1 MKTFKDIRESAKGMV
16 PGFTV
21 EIPKQTIS
29 GKTIGGGKN
38 GMFIG
43 KARTAREA
51 IATAAKRLGVD
62 FTMLKVGK
70 VVKESAESESG
81 AGAGFWGTD
90 KLRKKLQKDTP
101 GQAIKGI
108 IKSEDVNE
116 DPCWDSHKQVGTKK
130 KGGKTVPNCVP
141 KNEEPNRITKRLKT
155 RGVDLDQ
162 RARDR
167 KAEYERLKK
176 QQTQEEVNESRV
188 KVGKAVQGL
197 NTLGNKMKGR
207 DQKDIRRIEKLY
219 RSGNTKVFQGAIRA
233 LDTDLRDQ
241 VKDIFDALGMVKKGV
256 IESVDL
262 TENRNKDL
270 KDLETLSIAYVDQL
284 RKGKDLTVLTK
295 QISQMKKKLGVK

>member
-1 MKTFKDIRESAKGMV
+1 MKKFKDIRESAKGMV

-108 IKSEDVNE
+108 IKSEETTLAQQQRDKTKSQHDAHAKRMNKSAR
-116 DPCWDSHKQVGTKK
+116 DSVKK
-130 KGGKTVPNCVP
+130 YDQAKKDREKVSGV
-141 KNEEPNRITKRLKT
+141 NEEPNRITKRLKT

-176 QQTQEEVNESRV
+176 QQTQEEVNE
-188 KVGKAVQGL
+188 
-197 NTLGNKMKGR
+197 
-207 DQKDIRRIEKLY
+207 
-219 RSGNTKVFQGAIRA
+219 
-233 LDTDLRDQ
+233 
-241 VKDIFDALGMVKKGV
+241 
-256 IESVDL
+256 
-262 TENRNKDL
+262 NRNKDL

-284 RKGKDLTVLTK
+284 RKGKDLKVLTK
-295 QISQMKKKLGVK
+295 QINQIKKKLGVK